1 MDGSSVCQGEKFR
14 VEGVDQNIG
23 IATTGGNAK
32 HPIRYQSSDQNSGYL
47 RIIQSHLY
55 RDSVSQ
61 FPHRRLYVDKTLTG

>member
-32 HPIRYQSSDQNSGYL
+32 RPIRYQS
-47 RIIQSHLY
+47 
-55 RDSVSQ
+55 VSKQ
-61 FPHRRLYVDKTLTG
+61 